1 MTPPSRAAS
10 LPGFDT
16 PAPPRPGLLSAP
28 ELAFLILV
36 VLFWAAFVI
45 VLGKDTS
52 WDFRNYHWYAPY
64 AFLNHR
70 EALDVVV
77 AHQASY
83 YNPFLD
89 IPFYWLATH
98 TRAWIALGVLGAV
111 QGANVVPLYLIAREG
126 LRIADREIGA
136 GALALLGQTSALTLS
151 MFGTTYYDN
160 VMSVLVLSGLAILV
174 LNRARLRDGTLRDA
188 AVLAGI
194 AGFITGCAMGL
205 KLPEMPFCVGFAA
218 ALLALGG
225 GWKRQG
231 ARLIAGGAAGVLG
244 FALFSAWWMLHMKA
258 LTGNPLFPY
267 FNDYWHSPLA
277 LNSPYRDMRF
287 IPFHFWRQLLF
298 PFLFSIDWHVAD
310 DLGFQD
316 IRVLVAY
323 LTVIPALLI
332 WLFRRESE
340 DSLMDKR
347 VTLILFA
354 FAAVSYFVWLRF
366 FAIYRYIILLEM
378 LAPALIVAAVGL
390 FPLTRRA
397 RYLTLAALCFAVL
410 VTARSDFLERAP
422 VEDPYIQVALPPI
435 PHPDKTMVLM
445 TGDAPMGFI
454 APSLPHQIP
463 ILRID
468 GWMVQP
474 KDGTRLTKEMR
485 ARVAA
490 RLRDNGDIYLMS
502 DATDMGRAR
511 DALAEY
517 GLAIRWTE
525 CQQFDTNIA
534 GTYQWCPVS
543 GKT

>member
-1 MTPPSRAAS
+1 MTPPTRAA
-10 LPGFDT
+10 
-16 PAPPRPGLLSAP
+16 APQGHGQPLLSAK
-28 ELAFLILV
+28 ELAFLTVTI
-36 VLFWAAFVI
+36 LFWAAFVI

-70 EALDVVV
+70 EALDFVV

-89 IPFYWLATH
+89 IPFYWLATRTH
-98 TRAWIALGVLGAV
+98 AWIALGVLGAV

-126 LRIADREIGA
+126 LRIPDREIGA
-136 GALALLGQTSALTLS
+136 GALALLGQAGALTLS

-160 VMSVLVLSGLAILV
+160 VMSVFVLSGLAILIV
-174 LNRARLRDGTLRDA
+174 GRETLRNGSPLQA
-188 AVLAGI
+188 AGLAGT

-218 ALLALGG
+218 ALLAAGG
-225 GWKRQG
+225 NLRQQG
-231 ARLIAGGAAGVLG
+231 VRLAAGGIAGLLG
-244 FALFSAWWMLHMKA
+244 FALFSAWWMLHIKA

-277 LNSPYRDMRF
+277 LNSAYRDLRF

-298 PFLFSIDWHVAD
+298 PFLFTVDWHVAD

-323 LTVIPALLI
+323 LTVIPAILI
-332 WLFRRESE
+332 WLMRRESG
-340 DSLMDKR
+340 DTLLDKR

-354 FAAVSYFVWLRF
+354 FACVSYFVWLRF

-378 LAPALIVAAVGL
+378 LAPTLIVAAVGL
-390 FPLTRRA
+390 FPLARRT
-397 RYLTLAALCFAVL
+397 RYLVLAALCFAVL

-422 VEDPYIQVALPPI
+422 VEDPYVQVALPPI
-435 PHPDKTMVLM
+435 PHPDRTMVLM
-445 TGDAPMGFI
+445 TGDEPLGFI
-454 APSLPHQIP
+454 APSLPHQVP

-474 KDGTRLTKEMR
+474 KDGTGITRQMR

-490 RLRDNGDIYLMS
+490 QRRAGGDLYLIA

-511 DALAEY
+511 DALADY

-525 CQQFDTNIA
+525 CQQFDTNIV
-534 GTYQWCPVS
+534 GTYQWCPLS
-543 GKT
+543 GKP